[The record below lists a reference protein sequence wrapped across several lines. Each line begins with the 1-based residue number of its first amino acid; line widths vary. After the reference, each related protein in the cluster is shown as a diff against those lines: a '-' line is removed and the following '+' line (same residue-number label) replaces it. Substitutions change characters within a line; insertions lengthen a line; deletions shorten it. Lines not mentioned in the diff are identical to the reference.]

1 MLSNEDRSKIADCAE
16 RKDRDGLVQWVR
28 SKRNAFWIL
37 DTNKEVTLSRFADVS
52 SGIRSIEW
60 LDFDQPHTIEA
71 FREWLID
78 MMGEG
83 RAAEISQPLQSMAAN
98 LLRGDLDIPTK
109 RGRSTSVSTTDN
121 MLLGTACVEALI
133 EAGIPQKRFDEQD
146 DQNNFTAVNI
156 VAKGMGVSPGSVRAW
171 LNARNKLE
179 KMLSKK

>member
-1 MLSNEDRSKIADCAE
+1 MFNDEDRSTIANCAK
-16 RKDRDGLVQWVR
+16 RKDREGLVQWVR
-28 SKRNAFWIL
+28 SKRNAFWIFGTSEEL
-37 DTNKEVTLSRFADVS
+37 TLSHFTDVN

-60 LDFDQPHTIEA
+60 LDFTQSHTIDA

-78 MMGEG
+78 MLSEG

-98 LLRGDLDIPTK
+98 LLRGNLDIPTK

-121 MLLGTACVEALI
+121 ILLGIACVEALI
-133 EAGIPQKRFDEQD
+133 DAGIPQKRYDEID

-171 LNARNKLE
+171 LNARNKL
-179 KMLSKK
+179 